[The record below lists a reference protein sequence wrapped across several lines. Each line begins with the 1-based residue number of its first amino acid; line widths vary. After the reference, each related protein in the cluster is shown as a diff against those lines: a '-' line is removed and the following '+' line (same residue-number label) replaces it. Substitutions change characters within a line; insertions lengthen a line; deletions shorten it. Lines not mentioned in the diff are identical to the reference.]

1 MRARL
6 FGDNGRGSEAP
17 LQPQSR
23 LAREFHEPA
32 RTVSMSRNF
41 LLLLIGVL
49 AVCAVGAGYL
59 YYQERQSGIDIEINE
74 HGVTI
79 DGN

>member
-1 MRARL
+1 
-6 FGDNGRGSEAP
+6 
-17 LQPQSR
+17 
-23 LAREFHEPA
+23 
-32 RTVSMSRNF
+32 MSRNF
-41 LLLLIGVL
+41 LLMVIAVL